1 VIFVS
6 ILEHLRIAIVNLLAL
21 VEAVLSDLVGL
32 QLAGLDAF
40 VVLFTEFEIDLHA
53 LLSLRGVDGL
63 YVCAVEDVPFYH
75 N

>member
-1 VIFVS
+1 MILVS

-32 QLAGLDAF
+32 QLARLDAF
-40 VVLFTEFEIDLHA
+40 VVLFSELEIDLHA

-63 YVCAVEDVPFYH
+63 YVRTVEDVPFYH